1 MTIRQA
7 ITRIDAL
14 IPNTYS
20 DADKIAW
27 LSNVDRT
34 VSKTI
39 METHADAYSVMYEDY
54 SDESM
59 DTELLAPAPYD
70 DLYLRWLEAQIH
82 YYNGESAAYNAAITL
97 YNTTYNSFANWYNR
111 THMPLSHG
119 NRFIF

>member
-34 VSKTI
+34 VSKTT
-39 METHADAYSVMYEDY
+39 METQADAYSVMCEDY

-59 DTELLAPAPYD
+59 DTELLVPAPYD